1 MQNDISTVD
10 AAITPQKGHQIAS
23 FTLHDDF
30 DITIIWH
37 NVDTR
42 SHFTRFSIESC
53 GRIERILIDFARVL
67 QTVVLEQFISVN
79 RSKHILCMTMAY
91 ANNKEEGVIDAIF
104 SVL

>member
-1 MQNDISTVD
+1 MSRFFCYQQMYVSYLPLLTALCHLQTTTLDLF
-10 AAITPQKGHQIAS
+10 TPQKGHQIAS

-67 QTVVLEQFISVN
+67 QTVVLE
-79 RSKHILCMTMAY
+79 
-91 ANNKEEGVIDAIF
+91 
-104 SVL
+104 

>member
-1 MQNDISTVD
+1 MSRFFCYQQIEIAVLQPRFYLHIYRTYRGASQLMKL
-10 AAITPQKGHQIAS
+10 TPQKGHQIAS

-67 QTVVLEQFISVN
+67 QTVVLE
-79 RSKHILCMTMAY
+79 
-91 ANNKEEGVIDAIF
+91 
-104 SVL
+104 